1 MCVSFFIED
10 NKYQGNLTRKQILEV
25 VSPVTQCDLE
35 ENARFLDI
43 YLSHKMNDKQSCFL
57 GEKGVSAR
65 GFDFSFDDEKNSY
78 CVKLPL
84 PCSYDDFTV
93 VFNFI
98 KKLCSF
104 LGTDEVLTEN
114 GKKYTTAETDKFK
127 AVFDFINNMSAML
140 GKNKDMV
147 NNNEEHS
154 AVNIEKYPFWEQIV
168 SSLKQTLETLK
179 KQTDKNTIE
188 LSGITRP
195 VLFNEKMLADI
206 IDSNDPV
213 KNFSDFFT
221 NIQNLDAYSANQK
234 IFSGKY
240 VATYT
245 LKENETTVLPF
256 KPKVELDALMRV
268 RKEDVSF
275 FEIKFIDK
283 DDDINDTLSYHEL
296 GRISYSKFIEKL
308 PKEKYKFID
317 ANQILID
324 GLSRKEIENLLA

>member
-1 MCVSFFIED
+1 MNVSFFIED
-10 NKYQGNLTRKQILEV
+10 KKYQGNLTRKQILEV

-65 GFDFSFDDEKNSY
+65 GFDFSFDDVKNSY
-78 CVKLPL
+78 CVNLPL
-84 PCSYDDFTV
+84 PCSYDDFAV
-93 VFNFI
+93 VFGFI
-98 KKLCSF
+98 KKLCAF
-104 LGTDEVLTEN
+104 LGTDKVLADN
-114 GKKYTTAETDKFK
+114 GKEYTTAETDKFK

-154 AVNIEKYPFWEQIV
+154 AVNIEQYPFWEQIV
-168 SSLKQTLETLK
+168 LSLKQTLETLK
-179 KQTDKNTIE
+179 MQTDKNTIE

-206 IDSNDPV
+206 ISSNDPV

-234 IFSGKY
+234 IYSGKY
-240 VATYT
+240 AATYT

-256 KPKVELDALMRV
+256 KPKVESDALIRG
-268 RKEDVSF
+268 RKENVGF
-275 FEIKFIDK
+275 FDIIFIDK
-283 DDDINDTLSYHEL
+283 NGDTNDANLHHEL
-296 GRISYSKFIEKL
+296 GRISHAKFIEKL

-324 GLSRKEIENLLA
+324 GLSRKEIENILA